1 MRIVYGQRSISI
13 DWILLAIYLIV
24 VIFPMELGQTLIHG
38 PPELSEEPLEGQRK
52 ISAGIA
58 IFLTLIRFKKLPPFL
73 RNVFIVAMGYILII
87 ALESYY
93 KYGTFFIYPHVFG
106 KFFVLFSCMAVYVF
120 FRGAK
125 EWVYTTSL
133 MLMVSIF
140 LFDLLFFYPDVLS
153 LGSFMDI
160 ERGLHA
166 STVMFLMCAWLYAFN
181 SYLPTLKVQW
191 LILFFA
197 LSALIL
203 FLNHRTVWLASIS
216 CMAMNLFL
224 INTKGRERYSSTA
237 FTPIIL
243 VPIIAVVLVFAYVFS
258 EKPELLA
265 NITDRIVDIKKAD
278 EQGTGKWRIQ
288 QFTSYLPF
296 IFEHP
301 LFGMRF
307 SGFELPVQFI
317 AVQTGKAVFSADTG
331 HHFHSYYVDSLFYHG
346 LLGLSILSSVFVYT
360 FYKMITFPVKVPF
373 RLIGLG
379 IWAGICMQYG
389 LSYPLDDFHFAMAGF
404 ALAALDTYLDK
415 VDNERLALLTAHT
428 QAAAYEQ
435 YVLENELAVQ

>member
-1 MRIVYGQRSISI
+1 MRITYGQRSIGLEWFPLI
-13 DWILLAIYLIV
+13 IYVIV
-24 VIFPMELGQTLIHG
+24 VIFPMELGQTFLHG

-58 IFLTLIRFKKLPPFL
+58 IFLTLVRFKKLPPFL
-73 RNVFIVAMGYILII
+73 RNVFIVAMAYICII
-87 ALESYY
+87 ALESFYT
-93 KYGTFFIYPHVFG
+93 YGTFFIYPHVFG

-125 EWVYTTSL
+125 EWVYTASL
-133 MLMVSIF
+133 MIMVSFF
-140 LFDLLFFYPDVLS
+140 LWDLLVHYPDVLS
-153 LGSFMDI
+153 LGSFMEI

-181 SYLPTLKVQW
+181 SYLPTLKVHW
-191 LILFFA
+191 LLVFFA

-216 CMAMNLFL
+216 CMSMNLFL
-224 INTKGRERYSSTA
+224 INTKGKERYSGTA

-243 VPIIAVVLVFAYVFS
+243 VPLIAVVLVFAYVFS

-278 EQGTGKWRIQ
+278 QQGTGKWRIQ

-296 IFEHP
+296 IFDHP
-301 LFGMRF
+301 FFGMRF

-317 AVQTGKAVFSADTG
+317 AEQTGKEVFTADTG

-346 LLGLSILSSVFVYT
+346 LLGLTILSSVFVYT
-360 FYKMITFPVKVPF
+360 FYRMITYPVKVPF
-373 RLIGLG
+373 RLIGLA

-404 ALAALDTYLDK
+404 ALAALDTNLDN
-415 VDNERLALLTAHT
+415 VDAERTTQLAT
-428 QAAAYEQ
+428 QNNALAYQ
-435 YVLENELAVQ
+435 NMLEEEYS